1 MLLLCIIE
9 SFEFYLDMPIYKVT
23 SRRFEITRNTC
34 SLPLLQSFLFFFFFF
49 FVKKF
54 GAQDCSLQE
63 LFAVQMS
70 ITSKCYKFEQ
80 KLNTQILQGIFV
92 LKTEVRVY
100 HKKNSQAQKKI
111 KRIMR
116 GNLTNTSSYMYVG
129 IVIAYQY
136 VF

>member
-1 MLLLCIIE
+1 MFAA
-9 SFEFYLDMPIYKVT
+9 S
-23 SRRFEITRNTC
+23 
-34 SLPLLQSFLFFFFFF
+34 PLVFSLFFLLF

-100 HKKNSQAQKKI
+100 HKKNSQAQKKNQ
-111 KRIMR
+111 KDNE
-116 GNLTNTSSYMYVG
+116 G
-129 IVIAYQY
+129 
-136 VF
+136 